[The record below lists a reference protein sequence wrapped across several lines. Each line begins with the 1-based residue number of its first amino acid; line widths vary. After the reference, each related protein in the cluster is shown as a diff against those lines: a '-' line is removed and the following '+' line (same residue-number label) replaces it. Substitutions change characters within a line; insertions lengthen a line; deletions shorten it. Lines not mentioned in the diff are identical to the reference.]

1 MRHSPGPMDAL
12 ERLCELAVRDQWR
25 LETLDFSALDVSSL
39 PLPFRQA
46 GADAF
51 AQLHWGERT
60 ALVAARR
67 LALLLPP
74 GLERRLVELQIN
86 DELRHVRFFEQV
98 ILHLGCEGR
107 RRPSVERL
115 MLEVEEARSAE
126 ELVLGMQILI
136 EGAAHSLFLE
146 AARWVDALPDEEGPL
161 RALRQVLGEW
171 LPLLARD
178 ESRHIA
184 FGVHFLRERL
194 PALSAP
200 RLRQVEEKLAHWAEG
215 VLEQARD
222 PDLIEGVGLDGNA
235 LCDRLVEDLNLR
247 ISQVG
252 LSTRISKL
260 RAAG

>member
-1 MRHSPGPMDAL
+1 MDAL

-25 LETLDFSALDVSSL
+25 LEALDLSALDVSSL
-39 PLPFRQA
+39 PLVFRQA

-67 LALLLPP
+67 LCALLPEGP
-74 GLERRLVELQIN
+74 RRRFVELQVA
-86 DELRHVRFFEQV
+86 DELRHVAFFERLISQ
-98 ILHLGCEGR
+98 LGCEGR
-107 RRPSVERL
+107 RRPSVEAL
-115 MLEVEEARSAE
+115 MREVEEARSVE

-136 EGAAHSLFLE
+136 EGAAHSLFME
-146 AARWVDALPDEEGPL
+146 ASRWVDAIPDDEGPL
-161 RALRQVLGEW
+161 RALRRVLGEW

-194 PALSAP
+194 PALTAAQ
-200 RLRQVEEKLAHWAEG
+200 LRSLEEKLVRWGDG
-215 VLEQARD
+215 VLAQARD
-222 PDLIEGVGLDGNA
+222 PDLIEGVGLDGGA

-247 ISQVG
+247 IAQVG
-252 LSTRISKL
+252 LSTRIARL
-260 RAAG
+260 EAA